1 MPTSTAP
8 RLSTLLCA
16 HALLIIG
23 PKSHPATNHYTTHT
37 ARTLPNTMPS
47 QNFITGTLLLTESPS
62 TTRLVPG
69 TIHLRGQS
77 IDAVELDPSQE
88 LDLSNPLLI
97 LPAFVDAH
105 LHLPQYDSIGID
117 GLPLLEWLERAIFP
131 AEARWEDAQHAADM
145 TLRVAR
151 DLISFGTTAFAAYST
166 VHHAAAQAA
175 IDTLATL
182 NLTAHVGQVLMD
194 QEAPAELTRPA
205 DRLIAECAS
214 LRAQGRVQPSINP
227 RFAITCSRALLHAAG
242 DLASKTGRFVQTH
255 LAETVPEC
263 ARVRE
268 LHEESTYTDVYAAA
282 GLLSPNSLLAHAI
295 HLSDHERATLS
306 RARAIAAHC
315 PTANRFLNSGV
326 MDRRSLASASVPI
339 ALGSDIA
346 GGPDRSMV
354 RVARAMLDAAKQLGH
369 KPPTAGEAWHAIT
382 AGNAALL
389 GFEDLGVLRA
399 HSRADLILARP
410 TIPLTAPDPLS
421 TLLYAWDDRWIES
434 VLVAGVPA
442 YTR

>member
-1 MPTSTAP
+1 MPPLHSI
-8 RLSTLLCA
+8 S
-16 HALLIIG
+16 
-23 PKSHPATNHYTTHT
+23 
-37 ARTLPNTMPS
+37 
-47 QNFITGTLLLTESPS
+47 GTLLLTESPS

-69 TIHLRGQS
+69 TVHLRGQS
-77 IDAVELDPSQE
+77 IDAIQLDPSSKPN
-88 LDLSNPLLI
+88 LTNPLLI

-117 GLPLLEWLERAIFP
+117 GLPLLDWLERAIFP
-131 AEARWEDAQHAADM
+131 AEARWEDAQHAAEM
-145 TLRVAR
+145 TVRVAK
-151 DLISFGTTAFAAYST
+151 DLVSFGTTAFAAYAT
-166 VHHAAAQAA
+166 VHHAAAQGA
-175 IDTLATL
+175 IDALATL

-194 QEAPAELTRPA
+194 QEAPAELIRPA

-214 LRAQGRVQPSINP
+214 LRAQGRIHPSINP

-268 LHEESTYTDVYAAA
+268 LHHESSYTDVYAAA
-282 GLLSPNSLLAHAI
+282 GLLSPTSLLAHAI
-295 HLSDHERATLS
+295 HLSDGERTTLS
-306 RARAIAAHC
+306 RARAVAAHC

-326 MDRRSLASASVPI
+326 MDRQSLASAGVPI

-354 RVARAMLDAAKQLGH
+354 RVARAMVDAVKQLGH
-369 KPPTAGEAWHAIT
+369 RPPTAGAAWHAIT

-399 HSRADLILARP
+399 HARADLILARP

-434 VLVAGVPA
+434 VFVAGVPA
-442 YTR
+442 YSR